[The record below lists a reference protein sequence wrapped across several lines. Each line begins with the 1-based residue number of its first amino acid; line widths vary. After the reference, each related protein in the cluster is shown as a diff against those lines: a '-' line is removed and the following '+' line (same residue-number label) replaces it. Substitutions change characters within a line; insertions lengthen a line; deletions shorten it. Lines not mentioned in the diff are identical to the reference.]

1 MVLAFDIFLIIV
13 CFGLFAL
20 SHTLLASNNVKSFVA
35 QKYPAYIPFY
45 RLGYNFIA
53 VILFFLYFALAPKP
67 DLIIYDLPPPY
78 DLLTLIP
85 QLIAIIGLIF
95 TVRQFDL
102 KELIGYEQIKR
113 WRNHS
118 YNTSELD
125 EHKTLHIK
133 GPYRF
138 CRHPLY
144 LFIIIFLGSRPYMT
158 LFYFIT
164 FLLTVLYFYVGSFYE
179 EKKLVETFGTQ
190 YTDYQKKAGRILPF
204 KFRT

>member
-53 VILFFLYFALAPKP
+53 LILFFLYFALAPKP

-138 CRHPLY
+138 CTHPLY

-164 FLLTVLYFYVGSFYE
+164 FLLTVIYFYVGSFYE

>member
-1 MVLAFDIFLIIV
+1 MVLAFDIFLILV

-20 SHTLLASNNVKSFVA
+20 SHTLLASNKVKNFIA
-35 QKYPAYIPFY
+35 AKYPAYIPFY

-53 VILFFLYFALAPKP
+53 LILFFLYFAVAPKP
-67 DLIIYDLPPPY
+67 DMIIYDLTPPY

-85 QLIAIIGLIF
+85 QLVALIGLIF

-102 KELIGYEQIKR
+102 KELTGYGQIKR

-144 LFIIIFLGSRPYMT
+144 LFVIVFLGSRPYMT

-164 FLLTVLYFYVGSFYE
+164 FLLTVLYFYVGSFFE